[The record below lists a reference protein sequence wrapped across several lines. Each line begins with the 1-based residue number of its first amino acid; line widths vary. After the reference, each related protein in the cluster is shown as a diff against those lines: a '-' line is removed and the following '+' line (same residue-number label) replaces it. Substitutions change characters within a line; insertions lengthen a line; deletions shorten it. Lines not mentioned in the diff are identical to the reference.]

1 MTLFCC
7 KAAVIATSL
16 LILPG
21 CSAAQTMAAPMRG
34 TPAASPASKVAAK
47 ERKHATSKPSPAP
60 LPQTLPPPAPLTPEQ
75 MAPQPPQVT
84 YNNGLLSIVATNSTL
99 SDILHAVSTRTGATV
114 DAPAQLTRERVA
126 ARIGP
131 ATPRE
136 VLSDLLTGPRFDYI
150 LVGSDGDPNSVRSII
165 LSPNQSS
172 PSAGAAMAQPP
183 PVRAAM
189 PPQVDEDEAEEDQP
203 SPPQPATPPAQPAQQ
218 APPGPRPF
226 MPQQPPD
233 QVGGQPPASGEGG
246 QQVKSPEQLL
256 EQLRR
261 MQQPGNPP
269 PDAR

>member
-1 MTLFCC
+1 
-7 KAAVIATSL
+7 
-16 LILPG
+16 
-21 CSAAQTMAAPMRG
+21 
-34 TPAASPASKVAAK
+34 
-47 ERKHATSKPSPAP
+47 
-60 LPQTLPPPAPLTPEQ
+60 
-75 MAPQPPQVT
+75 
-84 YNNGLLSIVATNSTL
+84 
-99 SDILHAVSTRTGATV
+99 
-114 DAPAQLTRERVA
+114 
-126 ARIGP
+126 
-131 ATPRE
+131 
-136 VLSDLLTGPRFDYI
+136 
-150 LVGSDGDPNSVRSII
+150 VRSII

>member
-1 MTLFCC
+1 
-7 KAAVIATSL
+7 VAT
-16 LILPG
+16 
-21 CSAAQTMAAPMRG
+21 
-34 TPAASPASKVAAK
+34 AK
-47 ERKHATSKPSPAP
+47 QRKHATSKPSPEP
-60 LPQTLPPPAPLTPEQ
+60 LPQTLPAPAPLTPEQ
-75 MAPQPPQVT
+75 MPPAPPQVT
-84 YNNGLLSIVATNSTL
+84 YRNGLLSIVATNSTL

-114 DAPAQLTRERVA
+114 DAPAQLTGERVA

-131 ATPRE
+131 GTPRE

-165 LSPNQSS
+165 LSRNQSS

-189 PPQVDEDEAEEDQP
+189 PPQVDDDETDEDQP
-203 SPPQPATPPAQPAQQ
+203 SPPQPATPPAQPAAQQ
-218 APPGPRPF
+218 APPGRRLF

-261 MQQPGNPP
+261 MQQPVNPL